1 LPFGR
6 LRRNLRQIA
15 SSSLKARMELFPS
28 TVTWALPL
36 VALLLLSL
44 WVLRVRQRGLQR
56 KSQVIEHLDT
66 VADWPPEAARVMTI
80 DERHAYELLRRAMP
94 GFMVLAQVPLS
105 RFLRVPLRR
114 SYTEWMQRVGSLSA
128 DLVLCD
134 AGSRVLAVIDIR
146 PQDETSRSQ
155 RRHERMARVLRAA
168 GVHVSVW
175 REGAL
180 PTAMALRTEFAAV
193 LRRNS
198 AKPVASRPMPLI
210 PVAEMEEVL
219 AEGDR
224 LAADQAHEPVPSA
237 FFDDME
243 AEPVATARR

>member
-1 LPFGR
+1 MEFLPLSG
-6 LRRNLRQIA
+6 
-15 SSSLKARMELFPS
+15 S
-28 TVTWALPL
+28 WALPL
-36 VALLLLSL
+36 LAVLLLSL
-44 WVLRVRQRGLQR
+44 WFVRLRQRGLER
-56 KSQVIEHLDT
+56 RSQVIEHLDT
-66 VADWPPEAARVMTI
+66 VADWPPEVARVMTI

-94 GFMVLAQVPLS
+94 GFMVLAQVPLA
-105 RFLRVPLRR
+105 RFVRVPLRR

-146 PQDETSRSQ
+146 AQDETARSQ

-175 REGAL
+175 REGSL
-180 PTAMALRTEFAAV
+180 PTPMALRTEFAAV
-193 LRRNS
+193 LRRTS
-198 AKPVASRPMPLI
+198 AKPVTSRPMPLI
-210 PVAEMEEVL
+210 PIAEMEEVL

-224 LAADQAHEPVPSA
+224 MAADFSNEPVPSA

-243 AEPVATARR
+243 AEPIARRG

>member
-1 LPFGR
+1 MEFLPG
-6 LRRNLRQIA
+6 
-15 SSSLKARMELFPS
+15 SGS
-28 TVTWALPL
+28 WALPL
-36 VALLLLSL
+36 LAVLLLSL
-44 WVLRVRQRGLQR
+44 WFVRMRQRGIQR
-56 KSQVIEHLDT
+56 RGQVVEHLDT

-105 RFLRVPLRR
+105 RFVRVPLRR
-114 SYTEWMQRVGSLSA
+114 SYSEWMQRVGSLSA

-180 PTAMALRTEFAAV
+180 PTPVALRTEFAAV
-193 LRRNS
+193 LRRTS
-198 AKPVASRPMPLI
+198 AKPMTSRPMPLI

-224 LAADQAHEPVPSA
+224 MAADFTHEPVPSA

-243 AEPVATARR
+243 AEPMGRR